1 MISGH
6 QRSSLREDKT
16 MERHKNS
23 SDARAQE
30 DGGSMG
36 GFLGEASPGWHSIFT
51 APEWDQTHVTSQL
64 ACYWVP
70 ICVQNIYLGCTKGDR
85 LDGTT
90 FALPP
95 LFPSSTSSF
104 WKQPRGP
111 CIPQDPCTR
120 MASPSGKHKHLPTAL
135 PLGACPAAC
144 SPLPGPASRAGVF
157 FLSPWYPYNIS
168 FFIQISRKQTK
179 S

>member
-1 MISGH
+1 
-6 QRSSLREDKT
+6 

-23 SDARAQE
+23 SDAGAQE
-30 DGGSMG
+30 DNGSMG

-120 MASPSGKHKHLPTAL
+120 MASPSGKRKHLPTAL